1 VCVGPSSYWTLPMT
15 QPPSNG
21 EHFRM
26 PELDG
31 LRGFAILQVV
41 SIHYFYNPTANFPQG
56 CISFRAFLLWAGPV
70 STYSSS
76 CRGF

>member
-1 VCVGPSSYWTLPMT
+1 
-15 QPPSNG
+15 
-21 EHFRM
+21 M

-56 CISFRAFLLWAGPV
+56 CISFRAFLLWVGPV
-70 STYSSS
+70 
-76 CRGF
+76 